1 MHTRFFEKINSDN
14 PSTTTTA
21 VQSTVASTNATV
33 PNQGNPDDD
42 QDDARDENEETT
54 FTSTTTTSAT
64 TSATTTT
71 TSTTTTTTTTT
82 STTTTTLPAIE
93 SGAPLI
99 EYLQEANGKGKFE
112 NWYGQNATLFLT
124 SGFKNF
130 NFRFEFEAG
139 SWNVQTVDWYEQ
151 RFSNLKKEFW
161 KI

>member
-1 MHTRFFEKINSDN
+1 M
-14 PSTTTTA
+14 
-21 VQSTVASTNATV
+21 STNATV
-33 PNQGNPDDD
+33 PSQGNPDDD
-42 QDDARDENEETT
+42 QDEAHDENEETT

-112 NWYGQNATLFLT
+112 IVYFIIKFLWFHIII
-124 SGFKNF
+124 S
-130 NFRFEFEAG
+130 
-139 SWNVQTVDWYEQ
+139 
-151 RFSNLKKEFW
+151 
-161 KI
+161 